1 MTLLLGVMILTRL
14 EREGWSI
21 QEHFPKGKVFEALYK
36 VPELKDKCIVPS
48 VYKCRAYALYLSER
62 GASIPIV

>member
-1 MTLLLGVMILTRL
+1 MLVMYKPR
-14 EREGWSI
+14 
-21 QEHFPKGKVFEALYK
+21 QEHFPKGKVFEALFK
-36 VPELKDKCIVPS
+36 VPELKDKYIVPS